1 MSNFLVGLVKFF
13 EQKVLRIDL
22 VKLKFLFFMLKRK
35 FYGEVSTA

>member
-22 VKLKFLFFMLKRK
+22 VKVELKFLFFM
-35 FYGEVSTA
+35 

>member
-22 VKLKFLFFMLKRK
+22 VELKFLFFM
-35 FYGEVSTA
+35 

>member
-22 VKLKFLFFMLKRK
+22 VELKFLFFI
-35 FYGEVSTA
+35 

>member
-22 VKLKFLFFMLKRK
+22 VELKFFFFM
-35 FYGEVSTA
+35 